1 MAAILTIS
9 KYFIQ
14 IHFDISRYG
23 KMIRNFA
30 RKSNFD
36 VVDVTDDVRTAWRQI
51 GFLYSCL
58 NEIVTFSVIHV
69 ASCNR
74 SSLNL
79 VHICSRI
86 RHIGLQM
93 LSVKGQMTTSRNKK
107 SRSNFEIVITLS
119 IFELERRTKS
129 ENVGDSM
136 AYIGIILNFQ
146 YMFRFKRSPE
156 PQNAI

>member
-1 MAAILTIS
+1 MAAILKIS

-14 IHFDISRYG
+14 IHFDISRNG

-30 RKSNFD
+30 RKSTFD
-36 VVDVTDDVRTAWRQI
+36 VVDVTGDVTAWRQI

-69 ASCNR
+69 TSWNR

-79 VHICSRI
+79 VHICSCI

-93 LSVKGQMTTSRNKK
+93 LLVKGQMTTSRNKK
-107 SRSNFEIVITLS
+107 SRSNFEIVIT
-119 IFELERRTKS
+119 IFELEHRTKAQ
-129 ENVGDSM
+129 NVGDGM
-136 AYIGIILNFQ
+136 AYIRIILNFQ
-146 YMFRFKRSPE
+146 YMFRFKNR
-156 PQNAI
+156 QNLKMAGI

>member
-1 MAAILTIS
+1 MAAILKIS
-9 KYFIQ
+9 KYLIQ

-36 VVDVTDDVRTAWRQI
+36 VVDVTGDVTRWRQI

-79 VHICSRI
+79 VHICSRVS
-86 RHIGLQM
+86 HIGLQM
-93 LSVKGQMTTSRNKK
+93 LLVKGQMTTWRNKK

-119 IFELERRTKS
+119 IFELERRTKA

-146 YMFRFKRSPE
+146 
-156 PQNAI
+156 